1 MSPQAKGIVVRLHFT
16 HQAQIASASASKNV
30 SESSAFTDIQYQG
43 TMAGSGKN
51 DIATTNMQQR

>member
-1 MSPQAKGIVVRLHFT
+1 VSPQAEGIVVRLHFT
-16 HQAQIASASASKNV
+16 HQAQITSASKNV